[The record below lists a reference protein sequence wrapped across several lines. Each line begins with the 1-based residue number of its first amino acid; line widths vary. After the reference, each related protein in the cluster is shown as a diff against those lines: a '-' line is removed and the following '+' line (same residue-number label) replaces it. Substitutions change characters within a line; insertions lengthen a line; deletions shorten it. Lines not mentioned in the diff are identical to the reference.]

1 MSIVSLLAIVF
12 PAMLLFFG
20 LMAVGV
26 MMGRK
31 PISGSCGG
39 MGAKAGDESCPLCG
53 GDVQKCESTQDAQ
66 KNNKKASNSMS
77 YDAFQD
83 KS

>member
-1 MSIVSLLAIVF
+1 MNLLGVLAFVL

-39 MGAKAGDESCPLCG
+39 MGAQMGDAGCPLCG
-53 GDVQKCESTQDAQ
+53 GDEAKCESIEEGNKQ
-66 KNNKKASNSMS
+66 KKSNS
-77 YDAFQD
+77 YDVFRDAD
-83 KS
+83 

>member
-1 MSIVSLLAIVF
+1 MNLFGLLAFVL
-12 PAMLLFFG
+12 PAMLLFFA

-39 MGAKAGDESCPLCG
+39 MGAKAGDAGCPLCG
-53 GDVQKCESTQDAQ
+53 GDAAKCESVQEDNPE
-66 KNNKKASNSMS
+66 KSNS
-77 YDAFQD
+77 YDAFSD
-83 KS
+83 KA

>member
-1 MSIVSLLAIVF
+1 MSILSLLAIVF

-39 MGAKAGDESCPLCG
+39 LAGKTGDESCPLCG
-53 GDVQKCESTQDAQ
+53 GDTQKCESNQQPQQD
-66 KNNKKASNSMS
+66 NKKASNSMS
-77 YDAFQD
+77 YDAFKN

>member
-1 MSIVSLLAIVF
+1 MSLFSLLAFVL
-12 PAMLLFFG
+12 PAMLLFFA

-39 MGAKAGDESCPLCG
+39 MGAKAGDEGCPLCG
-53 GDVQKCESTQDAQ
+53 GDTAKCEST
-66 KNNKKASNSMS
+66 KENSLDKTIG
-77 YDAFQD
+77 YDAFSD
-83 KS
+83 KA

>member
-1 MSIVSLLAIVF
+1 MNLLGVLAFVL

-39 MGAKAGDESCPLCG
+39 MGAQMGDAGCPLCG
-53 GDVQKCESTQDAQ
+53 GDVQKCESIEGGKQ
-66 KNNKKASNSMS
+66 KESNS
-77 YDAFQD
+77 YDAFRD
-83 KS
+83 AD